1 MKYIDQIT
9 THNLKKGLTL
19 LLVLAIL
26 LCETACSHNDAAK
39 EQPASNQ
46 SKVEEAATDASAK
59 ESEEKAGVVKQ
70 KKIEDQIVGKWVN
83 AYDSATTMT
92 IEDGVIRLRYLT
104 GGNKIDAGNSI
115 DFDENM
121 PWEPTNKGKGISYG
135 LTEDAAVSE
144 WKYSDVVFSADGNT
158 MMMYP
163 PARFIYPKVQGYP
176 DELDTWLREDTNEEN
191 GCTVIDVEMDRIV
204 VEGGEPEISGTLIN
218 NGKKAYTDIEINLNF
233 FRSPVM
239 SDHDKMGNFECI
251 VTEEGFYLEP
261 GEEYYFEVT
270 PQRDPT
276 SETPYDETFFEV
288 ATNYTADVSGYAV
301 K

>member
-1 MKYIDQIT
+1 MKRTYNEHSLRKYYILI
-9 THNLKKGLTL
+9 GLI
-19 LLVLAIL
+19 LLVIA
-26 LCETACSHNDAAK
+26 CTACSNNDAAK

-83 AYDSATTMT
+83 TYDSATTMT

-144 WKYSDVVFSADGNT
+144 WKYSDVIFSADGNT

-233 FRSPVM
+233 FRLPVM
-239 SDHDKMGNFECI
+239 SDRDKMGNFECI